1 MQSNFPAVSDS
12 ESSTGRSSVSTGEA
26 VVDPRTG
33 TATATAAPLTRTL
46 WYKCGKCY
54 ELLPSNTALIQ
65 HQSESCRFAIKPLE
79 PLSDRLKLLTK
90 PNYAPVQPLPRPPS
104 RPYNPFLMNPTTGG
118 VTTPFAP
125 SPALSQYNPNTPA
138 AFQGAG
144 VGGTNHFFGGLTQ
157 FKPVPQTRDFLSLM
171 DPGYASRAWIRSL
184 QFPQEP
190 SAFAGNGAGDA
201 ATAARDGSSEPEDL
215 DLELKI

>member
-26 VVDPRTG
+26 VPDPRTG
-33 TATATAAPLTRTL
+33 AAPLTRRTL

-65 HQSESCRFAIKPLE
+65 HQSESCRFAVRPHE
-79 PLSDRLKLLTK
+79 PSERLKLLIK
-90 PNYAPVQPLPRPPS
+90 PNYAPVHPLPPS
-104 RPYNPFLMNPTTGG
+104 RPYHPYLMNPNGG

-125 SPALSQYNPNTPA
+125 SPSPLALSLNNPANTPP
-138 AFQGAG
+138 FQGAG
-144 VGGTNHFFGGLTQ
+144 VGGMNHHFFGGLPQ
-157 FKPVPQTRDFLSLM
+157 FKPVPQTRDFLSQM
-171 DPGYASRAWIRSL
+171 DPGYASRAWARSL
-184 QFPQEP
+184 QLPQEP
-190 SAFAGNGAGDA
+190 SEFAGNGAGDA
-201 ATAARDGSSEPEDL
+201 ATAARAGEEEL